1 MARDGDDRII
11 CVIILLGLFDEFVLT
26 LSRIRGWCLIIQFK
40 STKAFWVLKEDLA
53 AKVKVAVRRTMD
65 VAFLLPSLLA
75 CLTGR
80 LPGPLLCVQLAEVE
94 GAKLATCIVCVLAS
108 SMMIG

>member
-1 MARDGDDRII
+1 
-11 CVIILLGLFDEFVLT
+11 
-26 LSRIRGWCLIIQFK
+26 LIIQFK
-40 STKAFWVLKEDLA
+40 STQAFWVLKEDVPA
-53 AKVKVAVRRTMD
+53 KVAVRRTMD
-65 VAFLLPSLLA
+65 VPFLLPSLLA